1 MMDSSYS
8 RNCRLDYPG
17 KLPEAEIWKTH
28 KTLHLKTEKSA
39 SSENAFYFGDNL
51 SIMKLILP
59 QYRGKI
65 DLIYIDPPFGTGQNF
80 AAHGEE
86 TAYEDTLLDHNFVE
100 FLRQRLIVL
109 KEFLSER
116 GSLYLHIDKKIGH
129 YVKLI
134 CDEVF
139 GFENFINDITR
150 IKCNPKNF
158 SRKAYGNQTD
168 MVLFYAKNRDKH
180 IWNEIKVALSEEEIE
195 RLFPK
200 SEEEQGA
207 YTTHPLHAPGETK
220 DGDTGKP
227 WKGMMPPTGRH
238 WRYQRKVLDQL
249 EEDGLIEWSDNGN
262 PRKKVFAKDHP
273 GKKIQDLWEFK
284 DKGLSY
290 VSYPT
295 EKNREFLKQI
305 ILHSS
310 HPESR
315 VMDVFAGSG
324 STLWSAEELG
334 RSWIGID
341 QSVKSR
347 EVILGNI
354 EACKLEANLFS
365 LQEK

>member
-17 KLPEAEIWKTH
+17 KLPEAEIWETH
-28 KTLHLKTEKSA
+28 DDLHLVTEKST
-39 SSENAFYFGDNL
+39 SRENTFYFGDNL

-59 QYRGKI
+59 QYKGKV

-86 TAYEDTLLDHNFVE
+86 TAYEDTLLDHDFLE

-180 IWNEIKVALSEEEIE
+180 IWNEIKVALSEEEVE

-200 SEEEQGA
+200 KEEEQGA

-262 PRKKVFAKDHP
+262 PRKKVFAKDHL

-295 EKNREFLKQI
+295 EKNKDFLKQI

-310 HPESR
+310 LPESI

-324 STLWSAEELG
+324 STLWSAAELG
-334 RSWIGID
+334 RVWIGID

-347 EVILGNI
+347 EVILGHLENS
-354 EACKLEANLFS
+354 KLEANLFS